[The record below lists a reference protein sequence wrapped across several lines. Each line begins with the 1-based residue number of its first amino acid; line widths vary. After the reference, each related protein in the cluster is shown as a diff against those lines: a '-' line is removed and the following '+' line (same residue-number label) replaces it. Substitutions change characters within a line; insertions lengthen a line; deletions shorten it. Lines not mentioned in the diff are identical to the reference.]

1 MKGMPGCEIIE
12 YNIQPEHIH
21 MVMVIPPK
29 YSVSEVIGRIKGQ
42 TASRLR
48 EKFAWLAKV
57 FWEENIVWSA
67 GYFVS
72 TIGLDEAKTLKYV
85 RWQGKQDSGQAQLE
99 LF

>member
-1 MKGMPGCEIIE
+1 
-12 YNIQPEHIH
+12 

-29 YSVSEVIGRIKGQ
+29 YSVSEVVGRIKGQ
-42 TASRLR
+42 TASHLR
-48 EKFAWLAKV
+48 EKFAWLGKV
-57 FWEENIVWSA
+57 FWKENIVWSS

-72 TIGLDEAKTLKYV
+72 TIGLNETRVLEYV